1 MTEIVVKILVEL
13 LSTLALATQQVKQ
26 GRLSMSYSSFMQPYI
41 IPHSMSLEKLGKKL
55 LGEKETEAVL
65 ERLDRLNH
73 EEARTVAA
81 QTLEIVYGLVK
92 NMKLVMD
99 GAWHVPAYDPL
110 YPECLSH
117 RRKNI
122 NRRYPTRPRYVSF
135 ALRYL
140 RLLNFGISC
149 DAAHCKQHQQVP
161 AFVAVYVPISH
172 SLIRCRLQVISD

>member
-1 MTEIVVKILVEL
+1 ML
-13 LSTLALATQQVKQ
+13 LEN
-26 GRLSMSYSSFMQPYI
+26 F
-41 IPHSMSLEKLGKKL
+41 GKKL
-55 LGEKETEAVL
+55 LGENETKAVL

-99 GAWHVPAYDPL
+99 GAWRVPAYDPL

-122 NRRYPTRPRYVSF
+122 NRRYSTRPR
-135 ALRYL
+135 
-140 RLLNFGISC
+140 
-149 DAAHCKQHQQVP
+149 
-161 AFVAVYVPISH
+161 
-172 SLIRCRLQVISD
+172 

>member
-1 MTEIVVKILVEL
+1 ML
-13 LSTLALATQQVKQ
+13 
-26 GRLSMSYSSFMQPYI
+26 
-41 IPHSMSLEKLGKKL
+41 LEKLGKKL

-135 ALRYL
+135 AVRYL
-140 RLLNFGISC
+140 RLLNLGISC

-161 AFVAVYVPISH
+161 AFVVVYVPISH